1 MYKIICD
8 NTHTNLGI
16 GKYILHDPRP
26 INDLKLIKPRCKRE
40 INKTGSLTF
49 QILPT
54 HPYYHEIYKLES
66 EILLYQDDKLLF
78 CGRVLNDEVDFNN
91 IKSVECEGELSY
103 LLDVVDSH
111 FYDYSGT
118 FDDTSGINVVEGCL
132 QQIIYKYNVEK
143 DYLYSDKELVVG
155 NITVTAP
162 NNYLKFATNFE
173 SCLEIINK
181 QFLDNYGGYLF
192 IRHEDDKRYID
203 YVTVNELN
211 VCNQTLEFG
220 KNIIDMSKYIKG
232 EDIYTCLIPLGEM
245 IKSTT
250 GSSGENIESRL
261 ELDFP
266 SATEVGEED
275 DDFMGKDNYIYDPYY
290 VIRYGRIWKAI
301 KWDDVSD
308 TDTLL
313 NLAVNELR
321 NLRNPTLNIEINA
334 VDLHLLNA
342 DIDAI
347 NVGDKIRC
355 ISKPHNIDEWL
366 IVKAMTIDIDYPENT
381 TIELISPSKKIKTDD
396 LITSNNK
403 NNEKAI
409 EDINNRLKRDYPTY
423 EDLDKYN
430 LNGGTVDLSDYA
442 KKADVNQQLN
452 GIRQDVSDINSS
464 LPDYAKTTDL
474 SEYAKTTDLSE
485 YAKIVDVN
493 SAFNELSTA
502 LGGL

>member
-1 MYKIICD
+1 MYKIVCND
-8 NTHTNLGI
+8 N
-16 GKYILHDPRP
+16 YEEYVLHDPRP

-49 QILPT
+49 QISPT
-54 HPYYHEIYKLES
+54 HPNYDKIKKLTS
-66 EILLYQDDKLLF
+66 EICLYQDDKLLF
-78 CGRVLNDEVDFNN
+78 CGRVLNDDIDFNN

-103 LLDVVDSH
+103 LLDTVERNYIKEFNSTTD
-111 FYDYSGT
+111 
-118 FDDTSGINVVEGCL
+118 NVVKSYLEYICFNNHL
-132 QQIIYKYNVEK
+132 QKSLEIEF
-143 DYLYSDKELVVG
+143 SVG
-155 NITVTAP
+155 NITVTSP
-162 NNYLKFATNFE
+162 NNYIKLVEKFRNHFDV
-173 SCLEIINK
+173 INEDL
-181 QFLDNYGGYLF
+181 LDKYGGYLF

-203 YVTVNELN
+203 YITVNELN

-232 EDIYTCLIPLGEM
+232 EDIYTRLIPLGEVLDY
-245 IKSTT
+245 KTD
-250 GSSGENIESRL
+250 SSGEKTERRLQLAYPFGTIVEDESGN
-261 ELDFP
+261 LDIG
-266 SATEVGEED
+266 VQD
-275 DDFMGKDNYIYDPYY
+275 DYIYNADA
-290 VIRYGRIWKAI
+290 IAKYGDIWKVI

-308 TDTLL
+308 ADVLL
-313 NLAVNELR
+313 NLAVAEMR
-321 NLRNPTLNIEINA
+321 NALNPVLNLEINA

-381 TIELISPSKKIKTDD
+381 TIELISPSKKVETDD

-403 NNEKAI
+403 SNEKAI
-409 EDINNRLKRDYPTY
+409 EDINNRLKEDYPTY
-423 EDLDKYN
+423 KDLDKYN
-430 LNGGTVDLSDYA
+430 LNGGNVDLSDYA

-452 GIRQDVSDINSS
+452 VIRQDVSDINSS